1 MTPGAELGDIL
12 PPPGRP
18 PGPLGDTHRAGA
30 LGVSWQP
37 HPGSPAAAAEG
48 GGVGARSPPPARDG
62 RFLEPVPP
70 APSGLFWLPT
80 GELRRVKLG
89 GITPPRVCAVLTGLH
104 PGIGAWGGG
113 GASLGGHIWQ
123 PGPRPGDQGPQHS
136 NKSRSQLA
144 PHTVMGS
151 APRPAAPPQKPWAPS
166 SRDRTSHES
175 SGGTSG
181 KPGQHFPKPSCH
193 RRRGEAEKPSP
204 TGA

>member
-1 MTPGAELGDIL
+1 MGTSC

-18 PGPLGDTHRAGA
+18 PGPPGDTHRAGA

-48 GGVGARSPPPARDG
+48 GRVGARSPPPARDG

-89 GITPPRVCAVLTGLH
+89 GITPPESVRCAHRSASRDWRVGR
-104 PGIGAWGGG
+104 W
-113 GASLGGHIWQ
+113 GASLGGHLWQ
-123 PGPRPGDQGPQHS
+123 PGPRPDDRGPQHS
-136 NKSRSQLA
+136 NKSRSQLG

>member
-1 MTPGAELGDIL
+1 MATAVPSVTAWGLGFALRRLHPPRSPHRAPWSPICKERNDAGVFQKGVLSDPGDRARGHPA

-113 GASLGGHIWQ
+113 G
-123 PGPRPGDQGPQHS
+123 RHS
-136 NKSRSQLA
+136 A
-144 PHTVMGS
+144 
-151 APRPAAPPQKPWAPS
+151 
-166 SRDRTSHES
+166 D
-175 SGGTSG
+175 TSG
-181 KPGQHFPKPSCH
+181 NQDLGQVTKVRSTAISHVHSWPPI
-193 RRRGEAEKPSP
+193 R
-204 TGA
+204 